1 MMLCDEGPAMKHELE
16 VPGCITEGEIIQQ
29 PALWP
34 DTMERVRRHRWKN
47 GPVPEGVRV
56 VICGAGTSAYAAQAI
71 ESAWPFS
78 TAIPTTDL
86 LPDPAYVGDAAVML
100 SLARSGNSPES
111 VGVVESVL
119 HGFPKIAHIAIT
131 CNADGRL
138 AHHPAV
144 DALLLDPR
152 TNDRSLVMTSSFS
165 NLVLAGIAM
174 RHAREIEPHLDT
186 ICGRATATYR
196 EVHSKAA
203 RLAEKRPSRVV
214 VLASRPLFGWAL
226 EARLKLME
234 MTAGRIAVMAETY
247 LGLRHGP
254 MSFVDSETLVLCLLS
269 TDAHRRRYEDDLLA
283 ELRAKHLGR
292 LVVIQPDAGED
303 GRFYES
309 IGALAPELPDPL
321 RTPFEIVFPQLLA
334 WHLSVNFGLNPD
346 SPSPNGVI
354 TRVVEGVPIYE
365 R

>member
-1 MMLCDEGPAMKHELE
+1 MKHHLE
-16 VPGCITEGEIIQQ
+16 APGCITEAEIIQQ

-34 DTMERVRRHRWKN
+34 DTLARVRRHKWKN
-47 GPVPEGVRV
+47 GPVPEGARV
-56 VICGAGTSAYAAQAI
+56 VICGAGTSAYAAAAI
-71 ESAWPFS
+71 ESAWPLS
-78 TAIPTTDL
+78 IAIPTTDL
-86 LPDPAYVGDAAVML
+86 LPDPAYVGDAQVLL

-111 VGVVESVL
+111 VGVVDTILQS
-119 HGFPKIAHIAIT
+119 FPKIAHIAIT
-131 CNADGRL
+131 CNAEGRL
-138 AHHPAV
+138 AHHPAL

-165 NLVLAGIAM
+165 NLVLAGLAL
-174 RHAREIEPHLDT
+174 RHAREIERHLDT
-186 ICGRATATYR
+186 ICDRARSAYP
-196 EVHSKAA
+196 ELHSKAA
-203 RLAEKRPSRVV
+203 RLAEKRPSRMV

-269 TDAHRRRYEDDLLA
+269 TDAHRRHYEDDLVA

-292 LVVIQPDAGED
+292 LVAIQPDAGGD
-303 GRFYES
+303 GLFYES
-309 IGALAPELPDPL
+309 IGALAPELPDRL

-334 WHLSVNFGLNPD
+334 WRLSVNFGLNPD

-354 TRVVEGVPIYE
+354 TRVVEGVRIYQ
-365 R
+365 RAPGV